1 MRSFMDDNFLLQSPT
16 AERLYHD
23 YARDMPIIDYHCHI
37 PAAEIAANSNYKDI
51 AEIWLKHDH
60 YKWRAM
66 RSNGIEERFITG
78 SADARHKFEAWT
90 RTMPYCIGNPL
101 YHWTHLE
108 LKRYFG
114 IEQCLNGESA
124 QQIWDNSNELLKGD
138 DYRPQ
143 SIIKRSN
150 VDWLCTTDD
159 PADDLAGHEI
169 IRAQGQVRVYP
180 TFRPDKYVNIENRD
194 FIDCVVRLGE
204 VVKQPMRDFSD
215 FLEIFDNRIEYFA
228 SKGCFL
234 SDHALEYAV
243 YADCTERQAEKIF
256 AARLRGESLGVQDIA
271 RYKTFMLQHCAREY
285 VRRGWAMQIHI
296 GAIRN
301 LNSTMFDALGPD
313 SGFDAIGDAVYA
325 TALAA
330 LLDGIQRS
338 VGDLPKTIIYN
349 LNPRDN
355 EVIGSIVGCF
365 QGGIP
370 GKIQFG
376 SGWWF
381 CDQKDGM
388 TRQMTA
394 LGNLGLLGRF
404 IGMLTDSR
412 SVLSYTRHEYF
423 RRIAC
428 NLIGGWVENG
438 EYPADWG
445 MLERLIRG
453 ISYQNAKDYFQVKS

>member
-1 MRSFMDDNFLLQSPT
+1 M
-16 AERLYHD
+16 
-23 YARDMPIIDYHCHI
+23 
-37 PAAEIAANSNYKDI
+37 
-51 AEIWLKHDH
+51 
-60 YKWRAM
+60 
-66 RSNGIEERFITG
+66 
-78 SADARHKFEAWT
+78 
-90 RTMPYCIGNPL
+90 
-101 YHWTHLE
+101 
-108 LKRYFG
+108 
-114 IEQCLNGESA
+114 
-124 QQIWDNSNELLKGD
+124 
-138 DYRPQ
+138 
-143 SIIKRSN
+143 
-150 VDWLCTTDD
+150 
-159 PADDLAGHEI
+159 
-169 IRAQGQVRVYP
+169 
-180 TFRPDKYVNIENRD
+180 NIENRD